1 MKKITIIFTLLF
13 AFFIS
18 DAQEYVDFVSK
29 DEIKIEYKWR
39 KESLFKKNSPYVL
52 FLRITNTGVEK
63 KLVSFEL
70 FYYLNA
76 TTHSRSGFKEYCI
89 KPGKSIS
96 GKRWNLAFKS
106 DIKTLEEIYDRS
118 FMWEVE
124 KLKVVNNE
132 LCKTGLRLRLEPAH
146 DMYLTR

>member
-1 MKKITIIFTLLF
+1 MKNLIILLSLF
-13 AFFIS
+13 LLPALIN
-18 DAQEYVDFVSK
+18 AQEYVDFVSK

-39 KESLFKKNSPYVL
+39 KEKLLKKNSPYVL

-76 TTHSRSGFKEYCI
+76 VTHSRSGFKEYCI
-89 KPGKSIS
+89 KPGQSIS

-106 DIKTLEEIYDRS
+106 NIKTLEKINDRS
-118 FMWEVE
+118 FMWEIE
-124 KLKVVNNE
+124 KLKVENNE
-132 LCKTGLRLRLEPAH
+132 LCKTGLRLKLEPAH
-146 DMYLTR
+146 NMYLTD